1 MAKGQSFEHHAL
13 AAAIFLRY
21 TLTVDEQGHA
31 YTLNDPQAES
41 LLAIGKDQVADAASS
56 LKALLS
62 RQDLWG
68 IELTY
73 YAHWAERVAYWHD
86 QVIHQGVDATVK
98 FAITSDA

>member
-1 MAKGQSFEHHAL
+1 
-13 AAAIFLRY
+13 LRY
-21 TLTVDEQGHA
+21 TLAVDEQGHA

-41 LLAIGKDQVADAASS
+41 LMGMGKDQVADAASS

-68 IELTY
+68 TELTHN
-73 YAHWAERVAYWHD
+73 AHWAERVAYWHD

-98 FAITSDA
+98 FAITLDA